1 METICVRPRLY
12 IFFGQNR
19 ILTLDGEIAMQ
30 DELMTVN
37 ETAKK
42 LGVSV
47 RSVQRYCKHGLLNHK
62 WIHGKRHRELR
73 IIPPIP
79 LTLLP
84 GVKRMTAAA
93 GEDLVS
99 REEFDELSAIL
110 RRELALCD
118 RRIETLERELAQLS
132 PGTGTPVG
140 DVTAPEVSPAGFLER
155 AGVIIDDYERIRPV
169 EKKLIL
175 TIARMVKAQEEFF
188 RKLGMEKGKNNPDD
202 ENDQHH

>member
-1 METICVRPRLY
+1 
-12 IFFGQNR
+12 
-19 ILTLDGEIAMQ
+19 
-30 DELMTVN
+30 MTVN

-99 REEFDELSAIL
+99 REEFEDLSAIL
-110 RRELALCD
+110 RRELALRD

-132 PGTGTPVG
+132 PGSGSPVG
-140 DVTAPEVSPAGFLER
+140 DATAHEAPPAGFLER
-155 AGVIIDDYERIRPV
+155 AGAIIDDYERIRPV

-175 TIARMVKAQEEFF
+175 TIARMVKAQEEFLG
-188 RKLGMEKGKNNPDD
+188 KLGMEKDANTSGD
-202 ENDQHH
+202 

>member
-1 METICVRPRLY
+1 
-12 IFFGQNR
+12 
-19 ILTLDGEIAMQ
+19 MQ

-132 PGTGTPVG
+132 PGSISPVG
-140 DVTAPEVSPAGFLER
+140 DSTAHEAPPAGFLER
-155 AGVIIDDYERIRPV
+155 AGAIIDDYERIRPV

-175 TIARMVKAQEEFF
+175 TIARMVKAQEEFL
-188 RKLGMEKGKNNPDD
+188 RKLGMEKDANTSGD
-202 ENDQHH
+202 